1 MKDAART
8 IPRSILVAV
17 GVVGVLYLTMNVAL
31 LGAMPWQEVMAS
43 KYVAATVAER
53 SFGPWAGKLVA
64 LLVLWTA
71 LASLFALMLANSRV
85 LFAAARDGRYFPVF
99 ARVHAKH
106 QFPHVSLL
114 VLGSVA
120 AVFTLIPLGTVITSL
135 IIIRSLV
142 QFMGQNVGLMLLRRR
157 ASEAPAFRMWLYP
170 LPSLVALL
178 GWLFIF
184 VTSRNFMLLGFAFVL
199 TGGAA
204 FLVHQRFR
212 REWPFGP
219 VPAPAPQP

>member
-1 MKDAART
+1 
-8 IPRSILVAV
+8 
-17 GVVGVLYLTMNVAL
+17 
-31 LGAMPWQEVMAS
+31 MPS

-53 SFGPWAGKLVA
+53 SFGPWAGTLVA

-71 LASLFALMLANSRV
+71 LASLFALMLAHSRV
-85 LFAAARDGRYFPVF
+85 LFAAARDGRFFSVF

-114 VLGSVA
+114 ALGAVA

-157 ASEAPAFRMWLYP
+157 STE
-170 LPSLVALL
+170 V
-178 GWLFIF
+178 
-184 VTSRNFMLLGFAFVL
+184 
-199 TGGAA
+199 
-204 FLVHQRFR
+204 
-212 REWPFGP
+212 
-219 VPAPAPQP
+219 